1 MIFTEEILVGLVSQ
15 SENNH
20 FHGLVE
26 GTNTT
31 RISEWR
37 QVLCHKIAW

>member
-20 FHGLVE
+20 FHGLIE

-31 RISEWR
+31 RVSEGR
-37 QVLCHKIAW
+37 QVLCHKSAW

>member
-1 MIFTEEILVGLVSQ
+1 MIIFTEEILVGLVSQ
-15 SENNH
+15 SEKDH

-26 GTNTT
+26 GTNTA

-37 QVLCHKIAW
+37 QVLCHMIA

>member
-1 MIFTEEILVGLVSQ
+1 MIFKEEILVGLVSQ

-31 RISEWR
+31 RIPEWR
-37 QVLCHKIAW
+37 QVLCHKVA